1 MQRTP
6 GSAFL
11 AGLIGAGLSSAVV
24 VFAPAGAALAGQVT
38 FQLGEQD
45 FSDGQTPVWTSD
57 IRSAGA
63 GEPYPFD
70 GTIFGDDE
78 RPVLGQ
84 FQYVHEFDLAGATAT
99 SARLTIGLLDL
110 DSPPEDD
117 QGTIALYF
125 NGVRQSAQSFVG
137 ISDRAE
143 PSSAEV
149 VSVPVPLD
157 LLADG
162 HLTVTIQA
170 TEAGPG
176 QMGNSVE
183 ADFSR
188 LVIQT
193 TDVPVV
199 QPGDPGSGNGSGD
212 PGAPGDPPTA
222 IPLPPAFGMAS
233 VLVAGIACV
242 RGVLQPRW
250 RRRKR

>member
-6 GSAFL
+6 GSAFF

-24 VFAPAGAALAGQVT
+24 FAPAGAARAGQVT

-78 RPVLGQ
+78 KPVLGQ

-125 NGVRQSAQSFVG
+125 NGVRQSAQAFVG

-149 VSVPVPLD
+149 VSVPVPLN

-183 ADFSR
+183 ADF
-188 LVIQT
+188 
-193 TDVPVV
+193 
-199 QPGDPGSGNGSGD
+199 
-212 PGAPGDPPTA
+212 
-222 IPLPPAFGMAS
+222 
-233 VLVAGIACV
+233 
-242 RGVLQPRW
+242 
-250 RRRKR
+250 